1 MNYWGFPC
9 YAEMLDKVTEGLG
22 HIRIDGNALQEE
34 RYSNID
40 LALNS
45 KLRHVIKDNRDKI
58 MEIFGVF

>member
-9 YAEMLDKVTEGLG
+9 YAEMLDKFTEGLC

-45 KLRHVIKDNRDKI
+45 KLRHVIKVK
-58 MEIFGVF
+58 